1 MAAVEGVRGGG
12 VEVVAVGDERVVAP
26 VGPQL
31 ALGACEAAAAY
42 DQAQLGGLGVG
53 AAERVAAAAGLDGGL
68 SDLGLAA
75 AGVRDRLP
83 GVVGALDSTVVMVYV
98 NRTVRHRQA
107 RLATRAPTAAIW
119 PNDASHV

>member
-1 MAAVEGVRGGG
+1 MAAVKGVRGGG

-68 SDLGLAA
+68 SDLGPPA

-83 GVVGALDSTVVMVYV
+83 GVVVDGRDGCFDLGVLRDRDRV
-98 NRTVRHRQA
+98 A
-107 RLATRAPTAAIW
+107 RLVGL
-119 PNDASHV
+119 DGL